1 MSKKASD
8 PALLPPPLPDQPS
21 AVPPPTPASSASPLA
36 PPSPFTP
43 SHARPSAGN
52 SPAGGGAI
60 ERGGASESRVSR
72 VPAGPKDARETANG
86 VESEEDDEPSTWWE
100 RVWDRFGLRETP
112 SWLTSLI
119 VHLAIILLL
128 AIVPI
133 AEKIGDSITIL
144 SGPASE
150 TDGLDDVTAFEVN
163 PSTEDSEMLEN
174 LPEAIS
180 LDSLNLELATPALPS
195 DVADSSLALDSPIL
209 GGLKGRTGALKE
221 TLLKA
226 YGGTPGTEDAVAAGL
241 EWLAK
246 QQRSDGSWSLVGPY
260 KGGATTENKPAATA
274 MALLAFLGAGN
285 THQSGEYQ
293 FQVKRGLEYLVAQQ
307 DEDGF
312 FAKKASGNQRTYAQ
326 AQSSIAICELYGM
339 TGDSKLEAIAMRA
352 IEYAQMAQ
360 AKDGGWRYNPK
371 EPGDMSVTGWYVM
384 ALMSA
389 RMGGLIVDSGTLE
402 NVHNFL
408 DSVQRSARGTTKDP
422 DGERYAYQRYSV
434 GTPAMTAEGMLC
446 RLYLGW
452 SASDKRIQEGCELL
466 CSNPIAQSPDRR
478 SFYYWYYAT
487 TALHHVGGDYW
498 RRWNDVMKVELPAL
512 QEKSGPNRGSWSAQ
526 DDPHE
531 GGGGRL
537 YSTCFSIYCLET
549 YYRHLPLNR
558 MSGE

>member
-1 MSKKASD
+1 MSKSASD
-8 PALLPPPLPDQPS
+8 PASHQPPPLP
-21 AVPPPTPASSASPLA
+21 VPPPAIPPSLA
-36 PPSPFTP
+36 PPPQVTGRGGKGV
-43 SHARPSAGN
+43 A
-52 SPAGGGAI
+52 PAGVTSGSAHPTATG
-60 ERGGASESRVSR
+60 ER
-72 VPAGPKDARETANG
+72 DA
-86 VESEEDDEPSTWWE
+86 EEDREEELTWREKLW
-100 RVWDRFGLRETP
+100 VRFGLQETP

-144 SGPASE
+144 SGTSSDTNGE
-150 TDGLDDVTAFEVN
+150 DDLTAFEIN
-163 PSTEDSEMLEN
+163 PSAEDSEMLEN
-174 LPEAIS
+174 LPDAIS
-180 LDSLNLELATPALPS
+180 LESLNLDLATPALPT
-195 DVADSSLALDSPIL
+195 DVAANDLALDSPIL
-209 GGLKGRTGALKE
+209 GGLKGRTGILKE

-226 YGGTPGTEDAVAAGL
+226 YGGTQGTEDAVAAGL
-241 EWLAK
+241 DWLAK

-274 MALLAFLGAGN
+274 MAMLAFLGAGN

-293 FQVKRGLEYLVAQQ
+293 FQVKRGLDFLISQQ

-312 FAKKASGNQRTYAQ
+312 FAKRASGNQRTYAQ
-326 AQSSIAICELYGM
+326 AQCSIAICELYGM
-339 TGDSKLEAIAMRA
+339 TGDPKLESIAMRA
-352 IEYAQMAQ
+352 IQYAQVAQ

-389 RMGGLIVDSGTLE
+389 RMGGLLVDSSTLE

-408 DSVQRSARGTTKDP
+408 DLVQRSGRGTAKDP

-452 SASDKRIQEGCELL
+452 SATDKRIQEGCELL
-466 CSNPIAQSPDRR
+466 CSNPVAQAPDRR

-487 TALHHVGGDYW
+487 TSLHHVGGEYW